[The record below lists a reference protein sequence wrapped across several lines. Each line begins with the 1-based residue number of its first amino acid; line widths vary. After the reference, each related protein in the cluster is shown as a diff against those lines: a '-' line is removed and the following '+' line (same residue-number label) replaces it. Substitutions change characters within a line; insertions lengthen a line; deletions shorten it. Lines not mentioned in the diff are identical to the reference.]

1 MSQVNL
7 LVGHN
12 VRKYRKAKG
21 LTQEKL
27 ALEAGITSEYI
38 SRIEN
43 GKENPTV
50 ELLFKISTVLG
61 IEVATLFMKE

>member
-1 MSQVNL
+1 MRQVNL
-7 LVGHN
+7 LVGQN
-12 VRKYRKAKG
+12 VRKYRKEKG

-27 ALEAGITSEYI
+27 ALEAGITSEYV

-50 ELLFKISTVLG
+50 ELLFKISRVLE
-61 IEVATLFMKE
+61 IELAELVK